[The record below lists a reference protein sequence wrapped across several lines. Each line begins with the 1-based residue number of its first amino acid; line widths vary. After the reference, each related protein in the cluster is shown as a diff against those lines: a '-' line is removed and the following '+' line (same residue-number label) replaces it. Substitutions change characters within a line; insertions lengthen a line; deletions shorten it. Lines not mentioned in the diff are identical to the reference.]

1 MIDARAFRFYA
12 TLFVV
17 ALLGVFAQS
26 SFTGQEVAGPLLKSY
41 IVNNVL
47 AAVIFTFLFRWRKRH
62 IEKLGFLF
70 MAGTGL
76 KFLTFFIVFYPAFYA
91 DGELTKDEFVL
102 FFVPYA
108 LSTLVETVFLAR
120 ILNRE

>member
-1 MIDARAFRFYA
+1 MIDARALRFYA
-12 TLFVV
+12 TLLVV

-26 SFTGQEVAGPLLKSY
+26 SFTGQQVAGFLLKSY
-41 IVNNVL
+41 VVNNVL

-76 KFLTFFIVFYPAFYA
+76 KFLAFFIVFYPAFHA
-91 DGELTKDEFVL
+91 DSELTKDEFVL
-102 FFVPYA
+102 FFVPYV
-108 LSTLVETVFLAR
+108 LSTLIETVFLAR

>member
-1 MIDARAFRFYA
+1 
-12 TLFVV
+12 
-17 ALLGVFAQS
+17 
-26 SFTGQEVAGPLLKSY
+26 
-41 IVNNVL
+41 
-47 AAVIFTFLFRWRKRH
+47 
-62 IEKLGFLF
+62 

-76 KFLTFFIVFYPAFYA
+76 KFLTFFIVFYPSFRA
-91 DGELTKDEFVL
+91 DGELTQAEFLL

>member
-12 TLFVV
+12 TLLVV

-26 SFTGQEVAGPLLKSY
+26 SFTDQQVAGPLLKSY
-41 IVNNVL
+41 VVNNVL

-76 KFLTFFIVFYPAFYA
+76 KFLETK
-91 DGELTKDEFVL
+91 ELME
-102 FFVPYA
+102 
-108 LSTLVETVFLAR
+108 
-120 ILNRE
+120 

>member
-1 MIDARAFRFYA
+1 MTDPRALRFYA
-12 TLFVV
+12 TLLVV
-17 ALLGVFAQS
+17 ALLGAFVQS
-26 SFTGQEVAGPLLKSY
+26 TVTGRQIAGPLVNSY
-41 IVNNVL
+41 IVNHTL
-47 AAVIFTFLFRWRKRH
+47 AAVIFTFLFRWRQRH

-76 KFLTFFIVFYPAFYA
+76 KFLTFFIVFYPSFRA
-91 DGELTKDEFVL
+91 DGELTQAEFLL
-102 FFVPYA
+102 FFIPYA

>member
-12 TLFVV
+12 TLLVV

-41 IVNNVL
+41 IANNVL
-47 AAVIFTFLFRWRKRH
+47 AAVIFAFLFRWRKRH

-76 KFLTFFIVFYPAFYA
+76 KFLTFFIVLYPAFYS

-102 FFVPYA
+102 FFVPYV

>member
-1 MIDARAFRFYA
+1 MIDARALRFYA
-12 TLFVV
+12 TLLVV

-26 SFTGQEVAGPLLKSY
+26 SFSSQQVAGPLLKSY
-41 IVNNVL
+41 VVNNVL

-76 KFLTFFIVFYPAFYA
+76 KFLTFFIVFYPSFHA

-102 FFVPYA
+102 FFVPYV

>member
-1 MIDARAFRFYA
+1 MTDPRALRFYA
-12 TLFVV
+12 TLLVV
-17 ALLGVFAQS
+17 ALLGAFVQS
-26 SFTGQEVAGPLLKSY
+26 TVTGRQIAGPLVNSY
-41 IVNNVL
+41 IVNHTL
-47 AAVIFTFLFRWRKRH
+47 AAVIFTFLFRWRQRH

-76 KFLTFFIVFYPAFYA
+76 KFLTFFIVFYPSFRA
-91 DGELTKDEFVL
+91 DGELAQAEFLL
-102 FFVPYA
+102 FFIPYA

>member
-1 MIDARAFRFYA
+1 MIDARALSFYA
-12 TLFVV
+12 TLVIV

-26 SFTGQEVAGPLLKSY
+26 SFMDQQAAGHLLKSY
-41 IVNNVL
+41 VVNNVL

-76 KFLTFFIVFYPAFYA
+76 KFLTFFIVFYPAFHA

-102 FFVPYA
+102 FFVPYV
-108 LSTLVETVFLAR
+108 LSTLIETVFLAR

>member
-1 MIDARAFRFYA
+1 MDARAFRFYA
-12 TLFVV
+12 TLLVV
-17 ALLGVFAQS
+17 ALLGVIVQS